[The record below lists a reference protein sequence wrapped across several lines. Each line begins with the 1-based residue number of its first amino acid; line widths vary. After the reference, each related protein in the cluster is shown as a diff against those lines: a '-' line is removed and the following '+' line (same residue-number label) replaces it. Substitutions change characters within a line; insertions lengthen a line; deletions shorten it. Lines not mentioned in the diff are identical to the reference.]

1 MWNDK
6 TYNEIIAQH
15 PALDSKPESVALA
28 VWALKRN
35 QNMQANDWRRLSKE
49 TGVPVLGRAVGSAR
63 ALLGMA
69 PKVDK
74 SKRRPPIRLGN
85 VGTAK
90 NLGGGKDSLDNLLLS
105 IRQVQKE
112 RDDAIRAMQKIR
124 QEIDRLL

>member
-6 TYNEIIAQH
+6 TYTEVVAQH
-15 PALDSKPESVALA
+15 PALDTKPESVALA

-35 QNMQANDWRRLSKE
+35 KNMEANDWRKLSKE

-63 ALLGMA
+63 SLLGME

-74 SKRRPPIRLGN
+74 HKRRGPVKLGQTN
-85 VGTAK
+85 TARAV
-90 NLGGGKDSLDNLLLS
+90 GKDSLDTLLVS

-124 QEIDRLL
+124 AEIDRLL

>member
-1 MWNDK
+1 M
-6 TYNEIIAQH
+6 
-15 PALDSKPESVALA
+15 ALA

-35 QNMQANDWRRLSKE
+35 KNMEANDWRKLSKE

-63 ALLGMA
+63 SMLGMA

-74 SKRRPPIRLGN
+74 TRRRKTNTSGALNTPKG
-85 VGTAK
+85 V
-90 NLGGGKDSLDNLLLS
+90 GKDSLENLLVS

-124 QEIDRLL
+124 AEIDRLL